1 MCTFYPKSSNHS
13 SCFPELEFVP
23 GWGTGG
29 QGEVGCVAPF
39 VSTIHY
45 LHSHMPGTVAGG
57 FCFLQSRKRKYLS
70 FSLDFVALSLYPLLL
85 VHPSFYSVIVSGGR
99 REPCIEIAVA
109 AGTCNPELPGSSGPW
124 F

>member
-1 MCTFYPKSSNHS
+1 MR
-13 SCFPELEFVP
+13 
-23 GWGTGG
+23 WGLWPP
-29 QGEVGCVAPF
+29 CVSA
-39 VSTIHY
+39 IHY

>member
-1 MCTFYPKSSNHS
+1 MR
-13 SCFPELEFVP
+13 
-23 GWGTGG
+23 WGLWPP
-29 QGEVGCVAPF
+29 CVSA
-39 VSTIHY
+39 IHY

-109 AGTCNPELPGSSGPW
+109 AGTCNPELPGSSGLGFECLCLRQARGKNYPSVHMPRIRSYL
-124 F
+124 